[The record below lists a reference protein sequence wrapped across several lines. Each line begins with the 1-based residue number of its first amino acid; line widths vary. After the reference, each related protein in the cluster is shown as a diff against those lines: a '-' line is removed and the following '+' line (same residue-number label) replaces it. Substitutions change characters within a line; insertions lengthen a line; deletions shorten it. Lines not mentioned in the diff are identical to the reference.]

1 MTSHQNH
8 IPPRWATCIL
18 SWYCKP
24 ELLEDLQ
31 GDLNEYFQRNIKTKG
46 LTLAKLIYI
55 IDVFKFM
62 RLYTLRV
69 TAKTSG
75 TGGLMLYRNYLIIA
89 QRNLIKNKL
98 NTVLSIASLTL
109 GISCSTLIFLRI
121 QHEFSFD
128 KHYEKSDRII
138 KVSMSIRSLNTEE
151 ETKLGWSDAPLLDRL
166 RDGFSEVEAVTGIA
180 QLRGVQKVRNA
191 AGNTFIEE
199 GIFEAD
205 SAYFRIFNHKWIE
218 GNPKTALLAPASIVL
233 TRKMALKYFDEVTI
247 LDKTLTINNRDYLV
261 TGVVEDLP
269 VNTDLTFD
277 ALISLDTHFGDWCFV
292 YVLTQNSPDLKLFQ
306 QRLDTLFAQE
316 LAPVVELSNM
326 SGSYLA
332 EPLAEVHFSER
343 KLFDPPKASKATLSV
358 FAVISIIVLFVSAA
372 NYINFSVA
380 QSAKRKTEVGVRK
393 VFGASQK
400 QLRSQYLLESVVMC
414 FTGLILAFSLILT
427 ISPQLVKIGLLSN
440 VPELIPLFILF
451 LFFIPAVLMLSVV
464 AGWYP
469 AAKLSRINPI
479 RNLQQQI
486 TGFTRLTKNTLVVF
500 QFTAVLTLIFITK
513 VVHDQMQV
521 LTKHDQ
527 LVNKDLVMVVELPQD
542 ETLLYQL
549 PKLKNSLKSLA
560 GVSHVS
566 LVGSNSTPT
575 RESDF
580 DTFTVELGGMQ
591 QIKMLAFA
599 RIDEDYFDVLGAEI
613 AQGRGFNASDID
625 KAEEVVIINEAM
637 ARFLNW
643 TSPLNQ
649 KVTYGAEAQVI
660 GVVKDFSF
668 SGQHRIAEPM
678 LFYLNNRNPE
688 KLFIRYSLAQP
699 DNHKL
704 ISKVWQSNMPGQPLE
719 YRMLD
724 EYFEKQ
730 LNNEN
735 KLKNLLTFFS
745 AITVAITLIGLFGLL
760 NINMEEKEKE
770 TSIRKIL
777 GASMKHLLLLT
788 WHELGLL
795 TIVSCTFA
803 WPIGYFCTQPWLN
816 GFAQKTNVGITN
828 ILIAFVAL
836 VICMLVAMCY
846 QFAKLRIIDPIK
858 TLKQE

>member
-1 MTSHQNH
+1 MATHNNK
-8 IPPRWATCIL
+8 PPRLAEKFL

-31 GDLNEYFQRNIKTKG
+31 GDLNEYFQRNINTKG
-46 LTLAKLIYI
+46 VTRAKLIYI
-55 IDVFKFM
+55 IDVIKFM
-62 RLYTLRV
+62 RLYILRDRAQ
-69 TAKTSG
+69 TPG
-75 TGGLMLYRNYLIIA
+75 TGVMLYRNYLVIA
-89 QRNLIKNKL
+89 HRNLIKNKL

-121 QHEFSFD
+121 QHELSFD
-128 KHYEKSDRII
+128 NHYEKSDRIM
-138 KVSMSIRSLNTEE
+138 KVSMSVRSLNTEE
-151 ETKLGWSDAPLLDRL
+151 KTKLGWSDALLLDRL
-166 RDGFSEVEAVTGIA
+166 RDGFTEVEAVTGIA

-191 AGNTFIEE
+191 AGDTFIEE

-205 SAYFRIFNHKWIE
+205 SAYFRIFNHEWIE
-218 GNPKTALLAPASIVL
+218 GNPKKALLAPASIVL
-233 TRKMALKYFDEVTI
+233 TRKMALKYFDKVTV

-261 TGVVEDLP
+261 TGIVEDLP
-269 VNTDLTFD
+269 ANTDLTFD
-277 ALISLDTHFGDWCFV
+277 ALISLDSHFGDWCIV

-306 QRLDTLFAQE
+306 QRLDTLFAHE
-316 LAPVVELSNM
+316 LVPVLELSNM
-326 SGSYLA
+326 SGSYQA
-332 EPLAEVHFSER
+332 EPLTEVHFSDR

-380 QSAKRKTEVGVRK
+380 QSAKRKIEVGVRK

-414 FTGLILAFSLILT
+414 FTGLIFAFCIILT
-427 ISPQLVKIGLLSN
+427 ISSQLVRIGLLSN
-440 VPELIPLFILF
+440 VPELIPLSILF
-451 LFFIPAVLMLSVV
+451 LFFIPAVLTLSVV
-464 AGWYP
+464 AGWFP
-469 AAKLSRINPI
+469 AAKLSRINLI
-479 RNLQQQI
+479 RNLQPQV

-500 QFTAVLTLIFITK
+500 QFTAVLTLIFVTK
-513 VVHDQMQV
+513 VVDDQMQV
-521 LTKHDQ
+521 LTEHDQ
-527 LVNKDLVMVVELPQD
+527 LVKKDLVMVVELPQD
-542 ETLLYQL
+542 ETLMYQL

-566 LVGSNSTPT
+566 LVGSLSTPT

-580 DTFTVELGGMQ
+580 DTFTVDHGGMQ
-591 QIKMLAFA
+591 QIKMLAYV

-613 AQGRGFNASDID
+613 VQGRGFNASDIA

-637 ARFLNW
+637 ARFLDWAN
-643 TSPLNQ
+643 PLSQ
-649 KVTYGAEAQVI
+649 KVTYGVEAQVI

-678 LFYLNNRNPE
+678 LFYLNNRHPE

-699 DNHKL
+699 DNHNL
-704 ISKVWQSNMPGQPLE
+704 INKVWQSNMPGQPLE

-745 AITVAITLIGLFGLL
+745 AITFAITLIGLFGLL
-760 NINMEEKEKE
+760 NINIEEKEKE

-788 WHELGLL
+788 WRELGLL
-795 TIVSCTFA
+795 TVVACAFA

-816 GFAQKTNVGITN
+816 GFTQKTNVGITN